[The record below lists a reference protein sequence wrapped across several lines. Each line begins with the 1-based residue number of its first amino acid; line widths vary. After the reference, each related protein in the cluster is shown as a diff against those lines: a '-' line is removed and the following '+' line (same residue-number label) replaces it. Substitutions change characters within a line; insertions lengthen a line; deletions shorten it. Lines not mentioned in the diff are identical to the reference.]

1 MGKTQL
7 QIDIENLKK
16 GLSELRKEKG
26 TGAVDINVIVQKVL
40 AAMPKQE
47 QVKVDLNPT
56 IEQLKNYTNNQVKI
70 LKDELTRKIDE
81 CLSKVNDIQKALND
95 TQVFVNELKD
105 NPLLKVVET
114 EEDTPEPEQPPT

>member
-114 EEDTPEPEQPPT
+114 EEDIPEPEQPPT